1 MKIVSTLTILV
12 SLSFSLGRRY
22 NDFDSWFG
30 RWIPGPQK
38 LFHLTKVSSI
48 QYHHYDDVTRL
59 FKLYA
64 KLYPDLCHVY
74 SIVRFHLVVGKNSS
88 VDTRWNHD
96 KDNHIKEENFGLFK
110 LRMISKINQH

>member
-12 SLSFSLGRRY
+12 SLSLSLGRGE
-22 NDFDSWFG
+22 NDFDSSFG
-30 RWIPGPQK
+30 RWIPSPHK
-38 LFHLTKVSSI
+38 LFHLKKVTSI

-74 SIVRFHLVVGKNSS
+74 SIVRFHHVVGENFG
-88 VDTRWNHD
+88 VDTR
-96 KDNHIKEENFGLFK
+96 
-110 LRMISKINQH
+110 